1 MSLYPI
7 RTLAEQTGVPT
18 MTLRAWER
26 RYGLLKPTRT
36 PKGHRL
42 YSQQDIDLV
51 KEVVQLLQ
59 QGYNISDAARHLRG
73 GGQPARMAS
82 AKPVGSDWVLMQQN
96 MLQFITGFNDE
107 ALDNL
112 YNQAL
117 SLYPVD
123 LVTEQVILPVLKTLG
138 ERWDTRETGIAEEH
152 FFSAYLRNKLGARL
166 HHEARRA
173 RGARLLAACLPD
185 EHHELGLLLFCLA
198 AMSRGYR
205 LIYLGAD
212 LPLNQLAHA
221 AHTMLAH
228 GVLLSGTRLKAGA
241 TLQQHLSDAA
251 KNLHV
256 PVMIGGEFSAR
267 HQTLIETAGAIA
279 LGSEQTLALQRL
291 EHHVPVYSK

>member
-7 RTLAEQTGVPT
+7 RTLAEQTGVAT
-18 MTLRAWER
+18 VTLRAWER

-42 YSQQDIDLV
+42 YSQQDIDLI

-59 QGYNISDAARHLRG
+59 QDYSISDAVRQVRG
-73 GGQPARMAS
+73 GGMPARIAA
-82 AKPVGSDWVLMQQN
+82 AKPGGSDWASMQQK
-96 MLQFITGFNDE
+96 MLQFITEFNDE
-107 ALDNL
+107 ALDNV

-123 LVTEQVILPVLKTLG
+123 LITEHVILPVLKTLG
-138 ERWDTRETGIAEEH
+138 QRWDTREAGIAEEH

-185 EHHELGLLLFCLA
+185 EHHELGLLLFCLV

-205 LIYLGAD
+205 IIYLGTD
-212 LPLNQLAHA
+212 LPLPQLAHA
-221 AHTMLAH
+221 AHTMQAH
-228 GVLLSGTRLKAGA
+228 GVLLSGTTLKAST
-241 TLQQHLSDAA
+241 TLQQHLFDAA

-256 PVMIGGEFSAR
+256 PLMIGGEFSER
-267 HQTLIETAGAIA
+267 HQSQIEAAGAIA
-279 LGSEQTLALQRL
+279 LGSDHAAALQQL
-291 EHHVPVYSK
+291 ESRIPAYSK